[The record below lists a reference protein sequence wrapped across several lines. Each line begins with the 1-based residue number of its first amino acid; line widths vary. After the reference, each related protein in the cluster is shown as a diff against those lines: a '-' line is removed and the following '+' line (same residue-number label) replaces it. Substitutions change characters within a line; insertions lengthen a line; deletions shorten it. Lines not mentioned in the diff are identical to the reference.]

1 MDEATLS
8 RLQADRLS
16 SRRIDELIGLARGL
30 IADGII
36 NQQEVEFLQKWL
48 VANEALSGQTLL
60 RILYNRVTEI
70 LADGSIDQQ
79 EMAELID
86 TLSRFADRTF
96 ELGETLKSTSLPLC
110 SPAPRLTFA
119 GKQYCFTGTF
129 GYGQRKHCEAA
140 VLDRGALVGGLSK
153 KTNVLVIGAYA
164 TESWKHSAFGNKIL
178 QACEWRDAGHPISI
192 VAEAHWVQHL

>member
-1 MDEATLS
+1 MDEATLAKF
-8 RLQADRLS
+8 QADRLS

-30 IADGII
+30 IADGIV

-48 VANEALSGQTLL
+48 VANEALGGEPLL
-60 RILYNRVTEI
+60 RTLYRRVTEI
-70 LADGSIDQQ
+70 LADGSVDQH

-86 TLSRFADRTF
+86 TLSRFADRNF

-110 SPAPRLTFA
+110 SPAPALTFT
-119 GKQYCFTGTF
+119 GTQYCFTGTF
-129 GYGQRKHCEAA
+129 AYGQRKHCEAA
-140 VLDRGALVGGLSK
+140 MLDRGASVGGLSK
-153 KTNVLVIGAYA
+153 KTDVLVIGVYA

-192 VAEAHWVQHL
+192 VAEEHWTRHL